1 MSVDI
6 RTSLEMA
13 MRASQARE
21 SAIAN
26 NIANMDTPG
35 YRRRT
40 VVFEELFA
48 KAMAAGK
55 MDPESL
61 KAKLTT
67 PMDTPV
73 DERGNDVSMDQEMG
87 ELLKNTTATKT
98 YMRILAKVYKQ
109 MDMAI
114 GG

>member
-6 RTSLEMA
+6 RTSLEIA
-13 MRASQARE
+13 MRATQARQ

-48 KAMAAGK
+48 KAMAKGK
-55 MDPESL
+55 ADPESI
-61 KAKLTT
+61 KAQLTA

-73 DERGNDVSMDQEMG
+73 DEQGNDVSVDQEMG
-87 ELLKNTTATKT
+87 ELVKNTAATKT
-98 YMRILAKVYKQ
+98 YVRMLAKVYKQ